1 MTGWR
6 CDALRLSVIAAGRL
20 KPGPEKT
27 IASDYLTRAE
37 GLGRKCGI
45 TKIAVT
51 EFPESQA
58 GSAAARMAEEAKIAA
73 AVMPPKCFSVVLDE
87 RGGAMTSDAFATLLR
102 RHLDGGTPDMAF
114 LIGGPD
120 GHGET
125 VRSGAGLLLSFGPM
139 TWPHRL
145 VRVMLFEQLYRA
157 VTIITGHPYHRA

>member
-1 MTGWR
+1 M
-6 CDALRLSVIAAGRL
+6 IAVGRL

-27 IASDYLTRAE
+27 IAGEYLTRAE

-45 TKIAVT
+45 TRIGVT
-51 EFPESQA
+51 EFA
-58 GSAAARMAEEAKIAA
+58 GIAGLLARRAHGGGRKARLRRPCRAKS
-73 AVMPPKCFSVVLDE
+73 FSVVLDE
-87 RGGAMTSDAFATLLR
+87 RGKALASEAFAELLR

-120 GHGET
+120 GHAPGIREH
-125 VRSGAGLLLSFGPM
+125 AGLLMSFGPM

-157 VTIITGHPYHRA
+157 VTIIAGHPYHRA